1 MIETKGVKAFNAV
14 NVILTGI
21 IALLCVYPMIYVV
34 LASFSNSNALMSHS
48 GLLLYPLG
56 FNFES
61 YKAIFRTNTIING
74 FSNTFTIMIISLI
87 LNMVLTTMGAYVF
100 SRKDLMLK
108 KPLFILVLITM
119 FFYGGIVPFY
129 ITVCNLGLY
138 NTLWAVILPT
148 AINTFNLIILRT
160 SFEAIPDSLIEAAKI
175 DGASDGRILFKIIVP
190 LSKASMAVILL
201 YYASQNWNAWFNAS
215 IFLRDAELYPLQL
228 VLRQILLANSTDN
241 MMGGASAMDYEGF
254 SETIKYA
261 IICVSTIP
269 ILALYPFLQKYFV
282 GGVMVGAVKG

>member
-1 MIETKGVKAFNAV
+1 MIETKGVKAFNAA

-241 MMGGASAMDYEGF
+241 MMGSASAMDYEGF

-261 IICVSTIP
+261 IICVSTVP